1 MTKLINS
8 SSTKKK
14 NSCSVKEAMTQQSKL
29 SKGLTKLAKEAK
41 PTTQGAGTGLKSLV
55 LRFRKRKFDYLQ
67 VGRIDS
73 IGDGIAR
80 VYGLDGVQA
89 GELIE
94 FIGKSGAVVKGMAL
108 NLEKDY
114 VGSVLFGNDS
124 DLAEGDLARRTK
136 SIISVPVGLFL
147 RGRVVDPLG
156 QPLDG
161 KGALIGTKPELI
173 ERKAPGIKSRARIN
187 SPMATGIRAVD
198 SLVPIGNGF
207 IGHIIA

>member
-1 MTKLINS
+1 MTKFKNLQTSDPLGRKSSLKKINL
-8 SSTKKK
+8 T
-14 NSCSVKEAMTQQSKL
+14 
-29 SKGLTKLAKEAK
+29 TKLAKSAK
-41 PTTQGAGTGLKSLV
+41 PSTQVAKGLKSLV

-94 FIGKSGAVVKGMAL
+94 FVGKSGVIVKGMAL

-161 KGALIGTKPELI
+161 KGALVGTKPELI

-198 SLVPIGNGF
+198 SLVPIGNGC
-207 IGHIIA
+207 IGHITA